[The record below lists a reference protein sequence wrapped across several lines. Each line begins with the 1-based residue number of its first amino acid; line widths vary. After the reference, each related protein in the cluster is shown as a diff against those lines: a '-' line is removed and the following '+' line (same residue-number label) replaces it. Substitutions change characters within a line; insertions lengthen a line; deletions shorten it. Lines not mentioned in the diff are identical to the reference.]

1 MKEKCLSS
9 SQVNKYG
16 FYLLTSSLAA
26 MVQMTFVTIFM
37 TDMVGIPTAMVAT
50 TLLVARFLDL
60 IIGIICGGIIE
71 KARMP
76 WGKYR
81 SWLLVFRWV
90 IIFSLVCTFFDTS
103 GWPLTF
109 RIAVSFVGYILMNA
123 GMSFTTNAY
132 YALGPA
138 LAGANLDDRNR
149 MSARGAQFMCVAML
163 ITCAATIPL
172 VTVLAPIV
180 GPAHAYLVVAVVFA
194 IPYIFGC
201 QMVSNL
207 CKDCDP
213 SGKRGDKG
221 LPMSTVTLKDMVQSV
236 VQNKQLLVVF
246 LALTIYYI
254 GLYTIQGL
262 ATYYFMYIVGDYMKM
277 SVSSTVVMIA
287 GFLASLVMP
296 KLGGKLGKKR
306 AFVAALVIYAAAYA
320 LVYPF
325 GGNWILY
332 TVFGAI
338 GGAAVYLF
346 TTFGVNYFVD
356 CGEYHLYKTG
366 KDTRVIAITMY
377 SVPMKIGMMLGG
389 AVATY
394 GLAAIGYYAGIAV
407 DPIFQRNFMLLLAII
422 PAALVLV
429 GALIMQVGYKIT
441 DADAAKYAA
450 ENAKRAGLQGPA
462 PGEIEEK

>member
-1 MKEKCLSS
+1 
-9 SQVNKYG
+9 
-16 FYLLTSSLAA
+16 
-26 MVQMTFVTIFM
+26 
-37 TDMVGIPTAMVAT
+37 
-50 TLLVARFLDL
+50 
-60 IIGIICGGIIE
+60 
-71 KARMP
+71 
-76 WGKYR
+76 
-81 SWLLVFRWV
+81 
-90 IIFSLVCTFFDTS
+90 
-103 GWPLTF
+103 
-109 RIAVSFVGYILMNA
+109 
-123 GMSFTTNAY
+123 
-132 YALGPA
+132 
-138 LAGANLDDRNR
+138 
-149 MSARGAQFMCVAML
+149 MCVAML

-246 LALTIYYI
+246 LSLTIYYI